1 MLIAGTVC
9 FPFYQL
15 LEPFITLWLGAEY
28 ILPREIMLLLVIR
41 LFITITRGVVDQF
54 LYGYGL
60 FWDVWAPL
68 AESVINISVAIIGGY
83 LWGLPGV
90 LLGGISSLILIV
102 GIWKPS
108 CCITGDSE
116 KCDELLVPIRLP
128 AGAGFDFGRV
138 HGLDLEI
145 RFPCSLPRLSFPGFM
160 RLPHGRFL
168 WRSDGSFNVLRYA
181 GHARNGAPCAGD
193 GGNPVAVAEKN

>member
-9 FPFYQL
+9 FPLYQL
-15 LEPFITLWLGAEY
+15 LEPFITLWLGAGY

-102 GIWKPS
+102 GIWKPFM
-108 CCITGDSE
+108 
-116 KCDELLVPIRLP
+116 LYNW
-128 AGAGFDFGRV
+128 GFRKNVMNYWFQFGYQ
-138 HGLDLEI
+138 LALI
-145 RFPCSLPRLSFPGFM
+145 
-160 RLPHGRFL
+160 
-168 WRSDGSFNVLRYA
+168 
-181 GHARNGAPCAGD
+181 
-193 GGNPVAVAEKN
+193 